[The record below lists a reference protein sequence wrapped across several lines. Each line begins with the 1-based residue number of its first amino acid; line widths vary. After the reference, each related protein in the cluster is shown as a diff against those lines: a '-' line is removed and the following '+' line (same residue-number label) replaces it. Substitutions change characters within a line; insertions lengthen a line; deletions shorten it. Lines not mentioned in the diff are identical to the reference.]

1 MRIFLISVFALIVS
15 GCSTLPDFKGYEG
28 PERPRSDLAKITTDS
43 EKVHSIYVNFD
54 KRLYISEVDGVSTVA
69 DFFSTARFKYPDVAY
84 VLPGTR
90 KIEVFWTFNNSVARA
105 KLTAEVE
112 AGKDYVVRHEL
123 VGNSIVRFRLE
134 EINTE
139 KPR

>member
-1 MRIFLISVFALIVS
+1 MRIFLLAVFAIIMG

-43 EKVHSIYVNFD
+43 EKAHSIYVNFD
-54 KRLYISEVDGVSTVA
+54 KRLYISKVDGVSSAA
-69 DFFSTARFKYPDVAY
+69 DFFSTSRFQYPDVAY

-90 KIEVFWTFNNSVARA
+90 KIEVFWTFRNSVSRA
-105 KLTAEVE
+105 TLTVEVE
-112 AGKDYVVRHEL
+112 AGRDYIVRHQL
-123 VGNSIVRFRLE
+123 VGDSIVRFRLE
-134 EINTE
+134 DINTE